1 MDHSS
6 GLTRRQTLQRMGA
19 AGLGLTGLGGLEALL
34 AGAAGAAPAQGSL
47 KDIEHVIFL
56 IQENRSFDH
65 YFGTLSGVRGFGD
78 KHGAAAFRQ
87 KDPGGKTVTPFKLPS
102 GGVQYCMPD
111 ITHDWGP
118 QHRSWN
124 NGHMNEW
131 VKVHEAT
138 HQRGR
143 RAGGGHRD
151 DGLLQPL
158 GAAASTTR
166 SPMPSRSA
174 TATTAR

>member
-1 MDHSS
+1 MDNGS

-19 AGLGLTGLGGLEALL
+19 AGLGLTALGGGFEALL
-34 AGAAGAAPAQGSL
+34 AGAAAAAPVQGSL

-87 KDPGGKTVTPFKLPS
+87 KDPGGKTVVPFKLPS

-118 QHRSWN
+118 SI
-124 NGHMNEW
+124 
-131 VKVHEAT
+131 A
-138 HQRGR
+138 RG
-143 RAGGGHRD
+143 
-151 DGLLQPL
+151 
-158 GAAASTTR
+158 
-166 SPMPSRSA
+166 
-174 TATTAR
+174 TTAR